1 MTLIPILTFLA
12 GAVVAG
18 LIVYFKS
25 KSQATV
31 VIAQLQTELQVE
43 KANQQSEL
51 QAEKGIMQAA
61 FQTEKT
67 DLQNEKAELQAE
79 LQAMIM
85 KNDMLTESLKEQK
98 SLMNEAQK
106 QREELAKSMNVQ
118 FEVLAQ
124 KIFEEKSAKFTD
136 QNHKNIAAIMEP
148 LKERI
153 KDFEKKVEETYSTE
167 RSERGVLRGEL
178 TKLMELNKVM
188 SAETQNLTKA
198 LKGEV
203 KTQGNWGELILEN
216 ILERSGLRKGE
227 EYIIQGTD
235 LDLRGEDGQ
244 MLRPDVIVNLP
255 DEKHLIVD
263 SKMTLIAYEQYSSAE
278 TAEDQERT
286 GKLHVEALKKHID
299 GLSEKKYHAADKLIS
314 PDFVILFM
322 PLEPA
327 FALAFKLKPELF
339 QYAWERN
346 VAIVS
351 PTTLLATLRTVAA
364 LWKQDRQEKNALEI
378 AKRGGL
384 LYEKFAG
391 LLKDLQNL
399 GEKLGAAQKAHED
412 VIKKV
417 SEGRGNLIDQVE
429 DLKRLGAKT
438 EKSLPQIETVTT

>member
-1 MTLIPILTFLA
+1 MNAVSIVSFFL
-12 GAVVAG
+12 GAIISSVV
-18 LIVYFKS
+18 VYFKLKAQS
-25 KSQATV
+25 ATEK
-31 VIAQLQTELQVE
+31 AQLQ
-43 KANQQSEL
+43 ADL
-51 QAEKGIMQAA
+51 QAVQ
-61 FQTEKT
+61 
-67 DLQNEKAELQAE
+67 
-79 LQAMIM
+79 M
-85 KNDMLTESLKEQK
+85 KNDLLSQSLVEQK
-98 SLMNEAQK
+98 GLMIEARK
-106 QREELAKSMNVQ
+106 QQEDLTARMNTQ
-118 FEVLAQ
+118 FEMLAH

-136 QNHKNIAAIMEP
+136 QNHKNIAAVLEP

-167 RSERGVLRGEL
+167 RSERGILRGEL
-178 TKLMELNKVM
+178 SKLMELNKVM

-227 EYIIQGTD
+227 EYIIQGTN
-235 LDLRGEDGQ
+235 LDLRGDEGQ
-244 MLRPDVIVNLP
+244 ILRPDVVVNLP

-263 SKMTLIAYEQYSSAE
+263 SKMSLIAYEQYSSAE
-278 TAEDQERT
+278 TLEDQERA
-286 GKLHVEALKKHID
+286 GKLHIESLKKHVD
-299 GLSEKKYHAADKLIS
+299 GLSEKQYHANDKLIS

-327 FALAFKLKPELF
+327 FALAFRLKPELF
-339 QYAWERN
+339 QYAWEKN

-351 PTTLLATLRTVAA
+351 PTTLLATLRTVAT

-384 LYEKFAG
+384 LYDKFAG

-399 GEKLGAAQKAHED
+399 GEKLGAAQKAHEE

-417 SEGRGNLIDQVE
+417 SDGKGNLMDQVE

-438 EKSLPQIETVTT
+438 QKSLPQIEASTTT

>member
-1 MTLIPILTFLA
+1 MNLITILSFFA
-12 GAVVAG
+12 GAVIAG
-18 LIVYFKS
+18 LIVHFRS
-25 KSQATV
+25 KSQSTA
-31 VIAQLQTELQVE
+31 E
-43 KANQQSEL
+43 KAELQSEL
-51 QAEKGIMQAA
+51 QSEKS
-61 FQTEKT
+61 
-67 DLQNEKAELQAE
+67 DLQAE
-79 LQAMIM
+79 LQALTM
-85 KNDMLTESLKEQK
+85 KNNLLTESMKEQK
-98 SLMNEAQK
+98 SLMTEAQK
-106 QREELAKSMNVQ
+106 QREELSKSMNVQ

-178 TKLMELNKVM
+178 SKLMELNKVM

-235 LDLRGEDGQ
+235 MDLRGEDGQ
-244 MLRPDVIVNLP
+244 ILRPDVIVSLP

-263 SKMTLIAYEQYSSAE
+263 SKMTLLAYEQYSSAE
-278 TAEDQERT
+278 TLEDQERF
-286 GKLHVEALKKHID
+286 GKLHVESLKKHID
-299 GLSEKKYHAADKLIS
+299 GLAEKKYHAADKLVS

-339 QYAWERN
+339 QYAWEKN

-399 GEKLGAAQKAHED
+399 GEKLGAAQKAHEE

-417 SEGRGNLIDQVE
+417 SEGRGNLIGQVE
-429 DLKRLGAKT
+429 ELKSLGAKT
-438 EKSLPQIETVTT
+438 EKSLPQIETTTT

>member
-1 MTLIPILTFLA
+1 MNLMTLIAFIA
-12 GAVVAG
+12 GALIASLVVYLKQKA
-18 LIVYFKS
+18 
-25 KSQATV
+25 QATADK
-31 VIAQLQTELQVE
+31 AQLQVEVQTLQ
-43 KANQQSEL
+43 
-51 QAEKGIMQAA
+51 
-61 FQTEKT
+61 
-67 DLQNEKAELQAE
+67 
-79 LQAMIM
+79 M
-85 KNDMLTESLKEQK
+85 KNDFLSQGLQEQK
-98 SLMNEAQK
+98 NLMSEARK
-106 QREELAKSMNVQ
+106 QQEELAHRMNVQ
-118 FEVLAQ
+118 FEVIAQ
-124 KIFEEKSAKFTD
+124 KIFEEKSVKFTD
-136 QNHKNIAAIMEP
+136 QNHKNIASILEP

-188 SAETQNLTKA
+188 STETHNLTKA
-198 LKGEV
+198 LKGEA

-235 LDLRGEDGQ
+235 MDLRGEDGQ
-244 MLRPDVIVNLP
+244 ILRPDVVVNLP
-255 DEKHLIVD
+255 DAKHLVVD
-263 SKMTLIAYEQYSSAE
+263 SKMTLVAYEQYSSAE
-278 TAEDQERT
+278 TPEEQERT
-286 GKLHVEALKKHID
+286 GKLHVESLKKHIE

-327 FALAFKLKPELF
+327 FALAFRLKPEIF

-351 PTTLLATLRTVAA
+351 PTTLLATLRTVSA

-438 EKSLPQIETVTT
+438 EKSLPQLENA